1 MQRLVPGAADVTGL
15 LEANGMSVRV
25 AGVAAGWRT
34 KEAWMRRQV
43 KDTPSLVF
51 ATTASATPV
60 KM

>member
-15 LEANGMSVRV
+15 LEAYGMSVRV